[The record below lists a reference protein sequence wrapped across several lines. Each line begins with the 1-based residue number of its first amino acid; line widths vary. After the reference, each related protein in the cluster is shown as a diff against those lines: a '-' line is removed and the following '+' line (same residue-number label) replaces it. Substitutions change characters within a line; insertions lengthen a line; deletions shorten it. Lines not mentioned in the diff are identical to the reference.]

1 MNKPSRPLLVG
12 PLLQSFF
19 SEHLCNHRDASIQT
33 IASYRDTFRL
43 LLSYVQQTTGIE
55 PSALRITDLEVTV
68 ILAFL
73 AHLEEQ
79 RHNSVRSR
87 NIRLAAIR
95 SFFRLVALRDPDS
108 VGLATQVLAIPIK
121 RCDKPLVGYLTQPEM
136 EAILAVPDL
145 SLWIGQ
151 RDHALLLTMYN
162 SGGRVSEIIGLSWQ
176 QVRFG
181 TTTYLD
187 LNGKGRKE
195 RSVPLWPKTAKV
207 LHQWRKRQPGSSTST
222 IFPSLRGNVLTRD
235 SVNHLLREIVQLAI
249 PACRS
254 LATKRV
260 TPHLIRHGTAMHLLQ
275 SGVDITVIALW
286 LGHEDFQTT
295 HVYLQADLAMKEKA
309 LNKLAPP
316 ETKVARFKP
325 RDEKSWPSWRRS
337 DALDYVG
344 SEASKSAPHHH
355 LLNRSDMIHN
365 PT

>member
-1 MNKPSRPLLVG
+1 MNKPSRPLLIG

-19 SEHLCNHRDASIQT
+19 SEHLCSHKRASIQT

-43 LLSYVQQTTGIE
+43 LLSYVQQTTGVE
-55 PSALRITDLEVTV
+55 PSALRITDLEVPV
-68 ILAFL
+68 ILSFL

-108 VGLATQVLAIPIK
+108 VDLATRVLAIPIK

-145 SLWIGQ
+145 SLWTGQ
-151 RDHALLLTMYN
+151 RDHDLLLTMYN
-162 SGGRVSEIIGLSWQ
+162 SGARVSEITSLSWR

-187 LNGKGRKE
+187 LKGKGRKE

-207 LHQWRKRQPGSSTST
+207 LQRWQQRQAASSAQA

-235 SVNHLLREIVQLAI
+235 SVHHLLREIVRLAI
-249 PACRS
+249 SACPS
-254 LATKRV
+254 LAAKRV
-260 TPHLIRHGTAMHLLQ
+260 TPHLVRHYVPFLTMSCTGT
-275 SGVDITVIALW
+275 
-286 LGHEDFQTT
+286 
-295 HVYLQADLAMKEKA
+295 
-309 LNKLAPP
+309 
-316 ETKVARFKP
+316 
-325 RDEKSWPSWRRS
+325 PSS
-337 DALDYVG
+337 
-344 SEASKSAPHHH
+344 
-355 LLNRSDMIHN
+355 
-365 PT
+365 

>member
-19 SEHLCNHRDASIQT
+19 SEHLCSHKDASIQT

-43 LLSYVQQTTGIE
+43 LLSYVQQTACIE
-55 PSALRITDLEVTV
+55 PAALRITDLQVTV

-73 AHLEEQ
+73 AHLEQQ

-95 SFFRLVALRDPDS
+95 SFFRLVALRDHDS

-162 SGGRVSEIIGLSWQ
+162 SGGRVSEITGLSWQ

-207 LHQWRKRQPGSSTST
+207 LHQWQQRQAGSSAPT

-235 SVNHLLREIVQLAI
+235 SVNHLLREVVQLAI
-249 PACRS
+249 PACPS

-260 TPHLIRHGTAMHLLQ
+260 TPHRIRHSTAMHLLQ

-286 LGHEDFQTT
+286 LGHEDVQTT

-316 ETKVARFKP
+316 QTKTARFKP
-325 RDEKSWPSWRRS
+325 CDEVL
-337 DALDYVG
+337 AFL
-344 SEASKSAPHHH
+344 AS
-355 LLNRSDMIHN
+355 L
-365 PT
+365 

>member
-19 SEHLCNHRDASIQT
+19 SEHLCSHKDASIQT

-43 LLSYVQQTTGIE
+43 LLSYVQQTAGIE

-79 RHNSVRSR
+79 RHNSARSR

-136 EAILAVPDL
+136 EAIL

-207 LHQWRKRQPGSSTST
+207 LHQWRQRQARSSALT
-222 IFPSLRGNVLTRD
+222 IFPSVRGNALTRD
-235 SVNHLLREIVQLAI
+235 SVHHLLREIVQLAI
-249 PACRS
+249 PACPS
-254 LATKRV
+254 LATKQV
-260 TPHLIRHGTAMHLLQ
+260 SPHLIRHGTAMSLLQ
-275 SGVDITVIALW
+275 SGVDITVIVLW
-286 LGHEDFQTT
+286 LGHEDVQTT

-309 LNKLAPP
+309 LSKLAPP
-316 ETKVARFKP
+316 ETKTARFKP
-325 RDEKSWPSWRRS
+325 CDELL
-337 DALDYVG
+337 AFL
-344 SEASKSAPHHH
+344 AS
-355 LLNRSDMIHN
+355 L
-365 PT
+365 

>member
-1 MNKPSRPLLVG
+1 MNKPSPPLLIG

-19 SEHLCNHRDASIQT
+19 SEHLCSHKRASIQT

-43 LLSYVQQTTGIE
+43 LLSYVQQTTGVE
-55 PSALRITDLEVTV
+55 PSALRITNLEVPV
-68 ILAFL
+68 ILSFL

-108 VGLATQVLAIPIK
+108 VDLAARVLAIPIK

-145 SLWIGQ
+145 SLWTGQ

-162 SGGRVSEIIGLSWQ
+162 SGARVSEITSLSWR

-187 LNGKGRKE
+187 LKGKGRKE
-195 RSVPLWPKTAKV
+195 RSVPLWAKTAKV
-207 LHQWRKRQPGSSTST
+207 LQRWQQRQAASSAVA

-235 SVNHLLREIVQLAI
+235 SVHHLLREIVRLAI
-249 PACRS
+249 PACPS
-254 LATKRV
+254 LAAKRV
-260 TPHLIRHGTAMHLLQ
+260 TPHLVRHSTAMHLLQ

-286 LGHEDFQTT
+286 LGHEDVQTT

-309 LNKLAPP
+309 LDKLAPP
-316 ETKVARFKP
+316 ETKAARFKP
-325 RDEKSWPSWRRS
+325 CDKLL
-337 DALDYVG
+337 AFL
-344 SEASKSAPHHH
+344 AS
-355 LLNRSDMIHN
+355 L
-365 PT
+365 

>member
-19 SEHLCNHRDASIQT
+19 SEHLCSHKDASIQT

-43 LLSYVQQTTGIE
+43 LLSYVQQTAGIE

-73 AHLEEQ
+73 AHLEQQ

-162 SGGRVSEIIGLSWQ
+162 SGGRVSEITGLSWQ

-195 RSVPLWPKTAKV
+195 RSVPLWPKTAAFAGEG
-207 LHQWRKRQPGSSTST
+207 GSLPLS
-222 IFPSLRGNVLTRD
+222 RG
-235 SVNHLLREIVQLAI
+235 
-249 PACRS
+249 
-254 LATKRV
+254 
-260 TPHLIRHGTAMHLLQ
+260 TP
-275 SGVDITVIALW
+275 
-286 LGHEDFQTT
+286 
-295 HVYLQADLAMKEKA
+295 
-309 LNKLAPP
+309 
-316 ETKVARFKP
+316 VA
-325 RDEKSWPSWRRS
+325 
-337 DALDYVG
+337 A
-344 SEASKSAPHHH
+344 
-355 LLNRSDMIHN
+355 
-365 PT
+365 

>member
-1 MNKPSRPLLVG
+1 MRQRVRLKDLPNQKVQMNNPSRPLLVG

-19 SEHLCNHRDASIQT
+19 SEHLCSHKGASIQT

-43 LLSYVQQTTGIE
+43 LLSYVQQTAGIE
-55 PSALRITDLEVTV
+55 PSALRITDLEGTV

-73 AHLEEQ
+73 AHLEQQ
-79 RHNSVRSR
+79 RRNSARSR

-108 VGLATQVLAIPIK
+108 VGLATRVLAIPIK
-121 RCDKPLVGYLTQPEM
+121 RCDKPLVGYLTQPEIK
-136 EAILAVPDL
+136 AILTVPDL
-145 SLWIGQ
+145 SLWTGQ

-162 SGGRVSEIIGLSWQ
+162 SGGRVSEITGLRWQ

-207 LHQWRKRQPGSSTST
+207 LQQWQQRQAGSRAPA

-249 PACRS
+249 PACPS

-260 TPHLIRHGTAMHLLQ
+260 THRIRHSTAMHLLQ

-286 LGHEDFQTT
+286 LGHEDVQTT

-309 LNKLAPP
+309 LDKLAPP
-316 ETKVARFKP
+316 QTKTVRFKP
-325 RDEKSWPSWRRS
+325 RDEVL
-337 DALDYVG
+337 AFL
-344 SEASKSAPHHH
+344 AS
-355 LLNRSDMIHN
+355 L
-365 PT
+365 